1 LTDPSQLSDVH
12 PDAYRVIFMECNG
25 DGCAVAE
32 AVKAG
37 GGWHVYGGLEHGV
50 AGEVRRVLMMEME
63 DTE

>member
-1 LTDPSQLSDVH
+1 
-12 PDAYRVIFMECNG
+12 MECND

-37 GGWHVYGGLEHGV
+37 GGWHVNGGLEHGA
-50 AGEVRRVLMMEME
+50 AGEVRKVLMMEME